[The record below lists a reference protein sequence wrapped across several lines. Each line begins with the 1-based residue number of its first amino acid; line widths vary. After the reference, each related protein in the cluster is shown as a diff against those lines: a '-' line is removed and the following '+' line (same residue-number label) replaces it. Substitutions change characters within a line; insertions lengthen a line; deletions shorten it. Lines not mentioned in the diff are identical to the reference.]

1 MTDHFRWNDLAD
13 QPHNVASRKRRFRA
27 HWKHARD
34 YIDLFRLNLP
44 LLIPGLYRYRKIHR
58 QMYHQSLVLNQGP
71 GVAVTPVESKEKEI
85 FFLLEQLGVK
95 NILVRVP
102 SWEREKLS
110 QYEDFV
116 KQVNRKGYS
125 VLIALLQ
132 NRYDVLE
139 PRGWHQFLDSVF
151 RRLSPYAHYFEIGHA
166 WNRTKWG
173 LWTYQEYLDLAR
185 PALDLAKKYE
195 VKIVGPAVIDFEFHL
210 YPVVLKE
217 INFDIISSLL
227 YVDRTGAPENAQWG
241 WTLGKKLALLR
252 AAIDLTPCRGRPCWI
267 TEFNWP
273 LQGMGPYS
281 PAPGRPCVNLEDQA
295 NFLVRYFILGL
306 ASGLVQRIY
315 WWQLAA
321 KGYGL
326 VDPLVSPWEIRP
338 SFIAFKTMQ
347 AFLEGSSF
355 QGREFHPRAWIFYFI
370 RKKQKLAVVWTKEGR
385 IEYEFNLPVS
395 QVFDRDGQA
404 LAFKGKAIKIEA
416 RPKYVFFEADSL

>member
-1 MTDHFRWNDLAD
+1 
-13 QPHNVASRKRRFRA
+13 
-27 HWKHARD
+27 
-34 YIDLFRLNLP
+34 
-44 LLIPGLYRYRKIHR
+44 
-58 QMYHQSLVLNQGP
+58 MYHQSLVLNQGP

-241 WTLGKKLALLR
+241 WTLGK
-252 AAIDLTPCRGRPCWI
+252 
-267 TEFNWP
+267 N
-273 LQGMGPYS
+273 
-281 PAPGRPCVNLEDQA
+281 
-295 NFLVRYFILGL
+295 
-306 ASGLVQRIY
+306 
-315 WWQLAA
+315 
-321 KGYGL
+321 
-326 VDPLVSPWEIRP
+326 
-338 SFIAFKTMQ
+338 
-347 AFLEGSSF
+347 
-355 QGREFHPRAWIFYFI
+355 
-370 RKKQKLAVVWTKEGR
+370 
-385 IEYEFNLPVS
+385 
-395 QVFDRDGQA
+395 
-404 LAFKGKAIKIEA
+404 
-416 RPKYVFFEADSL
+416 

>member
-1 MTDHFRWNDLAD
+1 
-13 QPHNVASRKRRFRA
+13 
-27 HWKHARD
+27 
-34 YIDLFRLNLP
+34 
-44 LLIPGLYRYRKIHR
+44 
-58 QMYHQSLVLNQGP
+58 
-71 GVAVTPVESKEKEI
+71 
-85 FFLLEQLGVK
+85 
-95 NILVRVP
+95 
-102 SWEREKLS
+102 
-110 QYEDFV
+110 
-116 KQVNRKGYS
+116 
-125 VLIALLQ
+125 
-132 NRYDVLE
+132 
-139 PRGWHQFLDSVF
+139 
-151 RRLSPYAHYFEIGHA
+151 
-166 WNRTKWG
+166 
-173 LWTYQEYLDLAR
+173 
-185 PALDLAKKYE
+185 
-195 VKIVGPAVIDFEFHL
+195 
-210 YPVVLKE
+210 
-217 INFDIISSLL
+217 
-227 YVDRTGAPENAQWG
+227 
-241 WTLGKKLALLR
+241 
-252 AAIDLTPCRGRPCWI
+252 
-267 TEFNWP
+267 
-273 LQGMGPYS
+273 MGPYS